1 VSFILCKVP
10 RWKFSAL
17 PTHFPPV
24 NGKQVFVIG
33 EMVVLVLCVV
43 GHMGLSVVLNG
54 AHVGLSFVVVHGH
67 LVGVVGFRVVRG
79 RGVECPGHSADAVVV
94 SVTWL
99 IIAIKANIS
108 NRPSLSIF

>member
-54 AHVGLSFVVVHGH
+54 GH

-79 RGVECPGHSADAVVV
+79 RGVDAGPGHSADAVVV